1 MKRRFSDDDLLRF
14 LYNEMTTADSERLM
28 EALVRD
34 ESLWERYESFQQ
46 IAESLSD
53 VRFEPSQKSVDAVLT
68 YVAETPSVVLEEP
81 EDPLG
86 PWQKI
91 KMASGTSVVMGLNSL
106 VLFGV
111 GLFLLIAVG
120 TSALPWHTPQT
131 EAAMASAPVEPEGHL
146 SWEDDNLE
154 AELSRIQRG
163 VERLRMKPV
172 L

>member
-14 LYNEMTTADSERLM
+14 LYNEMTPADSEKLM
-28 EALVRD
+28 DALVRD

-46 IAESLSD
+46 TAESVSD

-68 YVAETPSVVLEEP
+68 YVAETPSVVLEDP
-81 EDPLG
+81 EETVG
-86 PWQKI
+86 PWQRI
-91 KMASGTSVVMGLNSL
+91 KMASGKSVVMGLNSL

-120 TSALPWHTPQT
+120 TSALPWHKTQN
-131 EAAMASAPVEPEGHL
+131 ESAMASAPVDTEIQL